1 MDNNKDK
8 KIDVVEPSIES
19 LGLLAYLNRPENIA
33 NISPMEN
40 FLSIE
45 STDDELRLRK
55 IEQFI
60 RAVAVHTGAGV
71 FYEQDTKNMALDERI
86 RNIDLAGRM
95 AVSPLI
101 DKIDKMRGFGDTK
114 TNVVPKLH

>member
-45 STDDELRLRK
+45 STEDKLRK
-55 IEQFI
+55 VEKFI

-71 FYEQDTKNMALDERI
+71 FYEQDTKNLTLDERI
-86 RNIDLAGRM
+86 RNIGLAGRM

-114 TNVVPKLH
+114 TNVIPKLH